1 MADRMSFSGTEI
13 EPLAPLQGHSSSISA
28 LGLSAKVQ
36 APEPAP
42 VVNAPSPGV
51 AR

>member
-1 MADRMSFSGTEI
+1 MVARMDFSGTEVT
-13 EPLAPLQGHSSSISA
+13 PLANVQGHGSISA
-28 LGLSAKVQ
+28 LGLSPKVQ